1 MAKHMPSDEVNDCDQ
16 LHGLK
21 ERQVSEASTTLP
33 SSAPMSR
40 EVSPDIDHGS
50 ADDFEDF
57 PDFGDDHVGFLDFVD
72 QVYGSGLSKLEGCKE
87 VVCPTR
93 RDVASTASAQ
103 EFNTGSS
110 TEDLPDFGDDYPGF
124 LEFVDQKYG
133 SGFNELQDEGML
145 PTSKVGHPDIGSS
158 TEDVPDFGDDYP
170 GFLEFIDQRYGSG
183 FNELK
188 DEGVLPTSNVGQ
200 SDAPAQK
207 KQCPMLIGVSD
218 VLFLL
223 ALVGVFMYAFLNSLS
238 FRITAGALTASWFA
252 IGFCIDHAWFEDSKE
267 ERLQVQRLQTGREW

>member
-124 LEFVDQKYG
+124 LEF
-133 SGFNELQDEGML
+133 
-145 PTSKVGHPDIGSS
+145 
-158 TEDVPDFGDDYP
+158 
-170 GFLEFIDQRYGSG
+170 IDQRYGSG